1 MTLEQRKSADNGN
14 WLGQTCAKLIDSDEE
29 RFPIELLPRTSAGPA
44 RELQAPPG
52 PRLNWICVSLR
63 QFSQQLQGL
72 SQEWVRPRATVQS
85 TAPPR
90 GNVGPGD
97 PTLRELVA
105 EQVGN
110 VNKVKIVISAV
121 VVHDPGKAQGEPLL
135 SLANADHGGA
145 VLARCP
151 QP

>member
-1 MTLEQRKSADNGN
+1 MLTTLGTTKTAPE
-14 WLGQTCAKLIDSDEE
+14 
-29 RFPIELLPRTSAGPA
+29 PPRQ
-44 RELQAPPG
+44 LKAPPG
-52 PRLNWICVSLR
+52 PRLNWFCGSPHR
-63 QFSQQLQGL
+63 TFSQQLQGL
-72 SQEWVRPRATVQS
+72 GQERIGARPTVQTLS
-85 TAPPR
+85 PPR
-90 GNVGPGD
+90 GDVGPGD